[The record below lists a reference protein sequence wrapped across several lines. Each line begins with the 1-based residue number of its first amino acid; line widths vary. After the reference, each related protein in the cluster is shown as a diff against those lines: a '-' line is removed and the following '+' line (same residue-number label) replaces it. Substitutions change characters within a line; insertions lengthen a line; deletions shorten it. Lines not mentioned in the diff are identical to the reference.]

1 MTKIINA
8 YWYKS
13 HNPEHISNWGDAI
26 NPWLI
31 NKISNR
37 EVIKTDA
44 KPRLLAIGSI
54 IHLSGLRDGD
64 IIWGPGTLY
73 QTKVKDNLNLDI
85 RAVRGP
91 LTRDVLIKS
100 GYDCPDIY
108 GDPALLVKDYYDP
121 DIEKTHQVG
130 IIPHITERDNPAVL
144 DLIKRYGIK
153 LIDIGL
159 GHTEFIDSLK
169 SVNMI
174 LSSSLHGLIM
184 ADVYGIPNTK
194 IDIPGPQHKGSNWKY
209 ADYFASVGRPF
220 IFGHKLYEGIDLSS
234 LVKASHFNKG
244 IELDLEP
251 LRASFPFK

>member
-1 MTKIINA
+1 MTKTINA
-8 YWYKS
+8 YWYEFQDEKY
-13 HNPEHISNWGDAI
+13 ITNWGDVI

-31 NKISNR
+31 NKISSYNVVKSN
-37 EVIKTDA
+37 EE
-44 KPRLLAIGSI
+44 PRLFAIGSVI
-54 IHLSGLRDGD
+54 QHGLKDGD
-64 IIWGPGTLY
+64 IIWGTGSLAKNTIER
-73 QTKVKDNLNLDI
+73 NLKLDI

-91 LTRDVLIKS
+91 LTRDVLIRS

-121 DIEKTHQVG
+121 DVEKTHQVG
-130 IIPHITERDNPAVL
+130 IIPHITERDNPVVL

-169 SVNMI
+169 SVDMI

-194 IDIPGPQHKGSNWKY
+194 IDIPGPQYKGSNWKY
-209 ADYFASVGRPF
+209 ADYFASVCRPF

-244 IELDLEP
+244 IDLDLEP

>member
-100 GYDCPDIY
+100 GY
-108 GDPALLVKDYYDP
+108 
-121 DIEKTHQVG
+121 E
-130 IIPHITERDNPAVL
+130 
-144 DLIKRYGIK
+144 
-153 LIDIGL
+153 
-159 GHTEFIDSLK
+159 
-169 SVNMI
+169 I
-174 LSSSLHGLIM
+174 L
-184 ADVYGIPNTK
+184 
-194 IDIPGPQHKGSNWKY
+194 
-209 ADYFASVGRPF
+209 
-220 IFGHKLYEGIDLSS
+220 
-234 LVKASHFNKG
+234 HF
-244 IELDLEP
+244 
-251 LRASFPFK
+251 